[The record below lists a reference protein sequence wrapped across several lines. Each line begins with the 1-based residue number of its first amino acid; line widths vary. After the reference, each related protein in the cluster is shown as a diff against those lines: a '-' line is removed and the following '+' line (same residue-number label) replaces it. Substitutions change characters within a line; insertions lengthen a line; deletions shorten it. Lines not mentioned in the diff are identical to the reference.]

1 MFQVFKTKFSFTV
14 FLIYL
19 FLTLSVFTMLLPYYW
34 MIITSV
40 KPQEEIQT
48 YPPKFYVEKP
58 TIQPYKDLLAL
69 IPMGR
74 YIANSLIVC
83 VSVVLFNVFAC
94 SLAGY
99 AFAKHKFWCKDVIF
113 MMFLGSLM
121 IPWQVNIIPSFIM
134 VKQFGWL
141 NTFKGLIIPTLGWG
155 AFGIFLNRQFI
166 YSIPDDLIDAAR
178 IDGCTE
184 FQIYKNV
191 ILPLIKP
198 VMATL
203 AIFTFIQQWNNL
215 VWPLIITNTG
225 DMKTVPLALAVL
237 SSQTSSNF
245 GMLMAGAVLA
255 TTPILIVFLMFQ
267 KYIVKGVALT
277 GLKG

>member
-1 MFQVFKTKFSFTV
+1 MVVGGKRFSVTMMV
-14 FLIYL
+14 IYIAL
-19 FLTLSVFTMLLPYYW
+19 ALATFTMLLPYYW
-34 MIITSV
+34 MVITSI

-58 TIQPYKDLLAL
+58 TIQPYKELLAL

-74 YIANSLIVC
+74 YIINSVFICICIVI
-83 VSVVLFNVFAC
+83 FNIFAC

-99 AFAKHKFWCKDVIF
+99 AFAKHKFFGKNAV
-113 MMFLGSLM
+113 FLLFLSSLM
-121 IPWQVNIIPSFIM
+121 IPWQVNIIPSFLMISS
-134 VKQFGWL
+134 FGWL
-141 NTFKGLIIPTLGWG
+141 NTFKGLIIPTLGWS

-178 IDGCTE
+178 IDGCNE
-184 FQIYKNV
+184 LQIYWNV

-215 VWPLIITNTG
+215 VWPLVIISERS
-225 DMKTVPLALAVL
+225 MKTVPVALAVL

-245 GMLMAGAVLA
+245 GMLMAAAVIA
-255 TTPILIVFLMFQ
+255 TTPVLIVFLLFQ
-267 KYIVKGVALT
+267 KYIIKGIALT